1 MRTKHDGTERGAGS
15 LRHTGPSPTRA
26 IGLPAAAFA
35 EDPSVTIAPAG
46 ATAGHRLGSRG
57 QSLTEFAIVFP
68 IFMLLLGGVT
78 QFGIIF
84 WGQNTLTQVVRDTG
98 RWAATQQQCT
108 DPEPIIATANQI
120 AAQSSLIG
128 YAAGSWTSA
137 DVTVAWAGAPCPP
150 ADNSTA
156 AFVTI
161 SVSHRVPIFFPWLP
175 GNGNIG
181 SSTQYRME
189 PVVSP

>member
-1 MRTKHDGTERGAGS
+1 MRTKHDGTVFGAGS
-15 LRHTGPSPTRA
+15 LRRTGPSPTRA
-26 IGLPAAAFA
+26 IGLPAAPHA
-35 EDPSVTIAPAG
+35 EDSSVTLAPAG

-68 IFMLLLGGVT
+68 IFMLLLGGII

-128 YAAGSWTSA
+128 YAAGSWTST
-137 DVTVAWAGAPCPP
+137 DVTVGWTGTPCPP
-150 ADNSTA
+150 TSNQEVAW
-156 AFVTI
+156 VTI
-161 SVSHRVPIFFPWLP
+161 SVIHQVPIFFPWIP
-175 GNGNIG
+175 GNGSI
-181 SSTQYRME
+181 SSTTEFRME
-189 PVVSP
+189 PAPR

>member
-1 MRTKHDGTERGAGS
+1 MT
-15 LRHTGPSPTRA
+15 L
-26 IGLPAAAFA
+26 
-35 EDPSVTIAPAG
+35 APAG

-68 IFMLLLGGVT
+68 IFMLLLGGII

-128 YAAGSWTSA
+128 YAAGSWTST
-137 DVTVAWAGAPCPP
+137 DVTVGWTGTPCPP
-150 ADNSTA
+150 TSNQEVAW
-156 AFVTI
+156 VTI
-161 SVSHRVPIFFPWLP
+161 SVIHQVPIFFPWIP
-175 GNGNIG
+175 GNGSI
-181 SSTQYRME
+181 SSTTEFRME
-189 PVVSP
+189 PAPR

>member
-1 MRTKHDGTERGAGS
+1 MRTKHDGTVFGAGS
-15 LRHTGPSPTRA
+15 LRRTGPSPTRA
-26 IGLPAAAFA
+26 IGLPAAPHA
-35 EDPSVTIAPAG
+35 EDSSVTLAPAG

-68 IFMLLLGGVT
+68 IFMLLLGGII

-137 DVTVAWAGAPCPP
+137 DVTVGWTGTPCPP
-150 ADNSTA
+150 TSNQEVAW
-156 AFVTI
+156 VTI
-161 SVSHRVPIFFPWLP
+161 SVIHQVPIFFPWIP
-175 GNGNIG
+175 GNGSI
-181 SSTQYRME
+181 SSTTEFRME
-189 PVVSP
+189 PAPR